1 MINVSPSSRGS
12 FRQPGYQKEILRYA
26 VGGFG
31 HLALHSAFQPILSI
45 KDNGAIIGYEG
56 LLRATDPDG
65 APLSPF
71 QAFATISDPDDYAQ
85 VDRLCRTVHVENFL
99 RQQGEGLLF
108 LNVHPNS
115 LVQQHG
121 EAGRIFQQIIS
132 QFGIASDSI
141 VIEVLEGSI
150 DDETLLIDAI
160 QNYQSRGFRVA
171 VDDFGSGQSNF
182 RRLWRISP
190 EIVKLDRSMLLEAAE
205 NPKVRRQLSKLVDLI
220 HDWGSEIVIEGV
232 ETLTHVDIAIGAG
245 ADYVQGYYF
254 ARPTASLTDAATQ
267 AHRYA
272 TTVTWQLDWSI

>member
-1 MINVSPSSRGS
+1 
-12 FRQPGYQKEILRYA
+12 
-26 VGGFG
+26 
-31 HLALHSAFQPILSI
+31 
-45 KDNGAIIGYEG
+45 
-56 LLRATDPDG
+56 
-65 APLSPF
+65 
-71 QAFATISDPDDYAQ
+71 
-85 VDRLCRTVHVENFL
+85 
-99 RQQGEGLLF
+99 
-108 LNVHPNS
+108 VHPNS

-254 ARPTASLTDAATQ
+254 ARPTASLADAAAQ